1 MYHVRLPTLGVDTAV
16 DTPPEIIL
24 RLSFPGKHS
33 HTWNQT
39 DGQSPEESHIN
50 NRCVYH
56 VIKYAQK
63 QSVSLHQLPDYSE
76 VPFSLQ
82 SAHVCCTLNHVE
94 DEARQQPPER
104 QSRIIGPPIN
114 VQSPPSAS

>member
-1 MYHVRLPTLGVDTAV
+1 MYHVRLPTLGVDTTV
-16 DTPPEIIL
+16 DTPPEIVL

-50 NRCVYH
+50 NH
-56 VIKYAQK
+56 VIKYLQK
-63 QSVSLHQLPDYSE
+63 QSVLLHQPPNSSE

-82 SAHVCCTLNHVE
+82 SVHVCCTLNHVE
-94 DEARQQPPER
+94 DAARQQPPER
-104 QSRIIGPPIN
+104 QSRIIGQPIN
-114 VQSPPSAS
+114 VQSPPSASQ